1 MKFSDYILVTD
12 LDDTLLTRDKRITEK
27 DLEAIKYFVSEG
39 LVSVSRSE
47 GIRILDKQRL
57 RKMTL

>member
-27 DLEAIKYFVSEG
+27 DLEPLKAGYRAGYIVDAVKNA
-39 LVSVSRSE
+39 
-47 GIRILDKQRL
+47 K
-57 RKMTL
+57 